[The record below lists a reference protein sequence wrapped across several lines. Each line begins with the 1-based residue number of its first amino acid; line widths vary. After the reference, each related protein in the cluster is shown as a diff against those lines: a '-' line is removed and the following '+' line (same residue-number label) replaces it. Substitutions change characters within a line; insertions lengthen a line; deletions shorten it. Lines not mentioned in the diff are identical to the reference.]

1 MHRIKGLDERLALWQ
16 GVSTDTP
23 PQYPPG
29 TPLLAGRVPDFPIR
43 RDPRTDSTPPRKPLG
58 PKSLDRRKL
67 ALERITIPQYRNQ
80 SMRELCVVPRET
92 PKKSC
97 AWYAPELLPSECSYK
112 IHKKGKTAYCS
123 IIHRPTSL
131 SISCQARTSTRSIL
145 RTAEFR
151 LSELIKLR
159 KLELAVDEC
168 DVICMEEMRLRIQE
182 RRRRILTDA
191 W

>member
-1 MHRIKGLDERLALWQ
+1 MAKNKDLCERLTLWQ
-16 GVSTDTP
+16 GVSTNTTP
-23 PQYPPG
+23 LYPRG
-29 TPLLAGRVPDFPIR
+29 TPGSDTRDPDFPIR
-43 RDPRTDSTPPRKPLG
+43 RGPCTDPAPIRKPHG

-97 AWYAPELLPSECSYK
+97 AWYAPELSPSECSYK

-131 SISCQARTSTRSIL
+131 SISCQARTSTRYIL
-145 RTAEFR
+145 RTTEFR
-151 LSELIKLR
+151 LAELIKLR

-168 DVICMEEMRLRIQE
+168 DVIFMEEMRLRIQE